1 MSNKYSEEED
11 SNNSNSNNFIV
22 EEISKKSLDHLSHSL
37 ALHEHKHFSSVA
49 ALGYLINAVN

>member
-22 EEISKKSLDHLSHSL
+22 EEIINKS
-37 ALHEHKHFSSVA
+37 EKTEIIGYTENSSECI
-49 ALGYLINAVN
+49 YKINKY